1 MKRIIDKET
10 LLFLRD
16 DIAWDEELEI
26 ALDVEPAQGLYIP
39 KWAGEWIEGA
49 SQEYIDSL
57 KPMETEPTLAEMV
70 IQNRAD
76 LDYLLMFQE

>member
-10 LLFLRD
+10 SIFLRD
-16 DIAWDEELEI
+16 DTTWDEETEI

-39 KWAGEWIEGA
+39 KWDGEWIEGA

-76 LDYLLMFQE
+76 LDYLLMFAE